1 MTKCMQTLSI
11 WNIADTSKAQLNH
24 SRGALYGI
32 TPWQKLRWQVLNS
45 EFLNGFP
52 LTLSLLFEHSQ
63 DVIAISHQIWCP
75 YSPAPSFHSVD
86 RYWYANRNCRKIA
99 HILKIDL
106 IKIYVQSSVTWLRS
120 RYQFYDLG
128 KLLVLWHSGTPS
140 VKEGW

>member
-63 DVIAISHQIWCP
+63 DVIATAVP
-75 YSPAPSFHSVD
+75 LF
-86 RYWYANRNCRKIA
+86 
-99 HILKIDL
+99 L
-106 IKIYVQSSVTWLRS
+106 IK
-120 RYQFYDLG
+120 YDVPIPPPHAFILLIDTDMLIETVE
-128 KLLVLWHSGTPS
+128 KLHTFW
-140 VKEGW
+140 K